1 MIAGPPGGVKPEA
14 GPLLTASLL
23 QTSFQFS
30 RELYG
35 CAEHNSRTA
44 VILYQA
50 SQVALGV
57 KNPPANA
64 GDIRDVSS
72 IPGLGRSPGGGRGN
86 PLQCSC
92 LENPMARGAWW
103 AAVRGVAESDTTEV
117 TKHTCTHAHT
127 AYTHSLL

>member
-30 RELYG
+30 LEPYG
-35 CAEHNSRTA
+35 CAHNSRTA

-64 GDIRDVSS
+64 EDIRDVSS
-72 IPGLGRSPGGGRGN
+72 IPGLGRSPGGGHGN

-92 LENPMARGAWW
+92 LENPMARGAWQ
-103 AAVRGVAESDTTEV
+103 AAVHRVAQNQVQLKPFSM
-117 TKHTCTHAHT
+117 HTRT
-127 AYTHSLL
+127 SE

>member
-72 IPGLGRSPGGGRGN
+72 IPGLGRSPGGGHGN

-103 AAVRGVAESDTTEV
+103 AAVHRVAQNQVQLKRFSM
-117 TKHTCTHAHT
+117 HTRT
-127 AYTHSLL
+127 SE

>member
-103 AAVRGVAESDTTEV
+103 AAVHRVAKNQVQLKRFSM
-117 TKHTCTHAHT
+117 HTRT
-127 AYTHSLL
+127 SE

>member
-72 IPGLGRSPGGGRGN
+72 IPGLGRSPGGGHSN
-86 PLQCSC
+86 LLQYCC
-92 LENPMARGAWW
+92 LENPMDKGAWW
-103 AAVRGVAESDTTEV
+103 VIVHGVAKQLDTTEQLNNS
-117 TKHTCTHAHT
+117 KKRK
-127 AYTHSLL
+127 

>member
-72 IPGLGRSPGGGRGN
+72 IPGLGRSPGGGHGN

-103 AAVRGVAESDTTEV
+103 AAVHRVAKNQVQLKRFSM
-117 TKHTCTHAHT
+117 HTRT
-127 AYTHSLL
+127 SE